1 MGIYNLL
8 TNISEGT
15 AFLLQGLTYNET
27 LQFENKRIACNM
39 ILCWTPPPHREI
51 ALDTFLDAV
60 AHDVR
65 NIKPQPVRDNLTSSE
80 RHS

>member
-1 MGIYNLL
+1 MQEKLGKAFDSRTKKARLILRSGIYNLL

-39 ILCWTPPPHREI
+39 ILC
-51 ALDTFLDAV
+51 
-60 AHDVR
+60 
-65 NIKPQPVRDNLTSSE
+65 
-80 RHS
+80 